1 MVLKRQIAIAI
12 GAATLGVLA
21 SAAGQADAHHGF
33 NGRYDRAHPLY
44 VEGVVTQA
52 TYALPHGLI
61 TIQPSDPTGPPAD
74 LRTLSSG
81 DYARLGGQDVVLR
94 AQPILATGGGLLTLL
109 LPPPMMI
116 TAAELAAPPSRGQ
129 TVGAII
135 FRECSTG
142 ELRVQLL
149 RMSATARIVRTG
161 VIQREVDGCDSET
174 AAQSLAPSNT
184 PSPVAAAPSA
194 AKEPVAVPTRPQADT
209 FSLLQLIAVA
219 LVAGGAALALGLLL
233 AKRGAR

>member
-1 MVLKRQIAIAI
+1 MRQFGLSI
-12 GAATLGVLA
+12 GLVAFVTLA
-21 SAAGQADAHHGF
+21 SATSADAHHGF
-33 NGRYDRAHPLY
+33 NGRYDRLHPLY
-44 VEGVVTQA
+44 IEGVVTQA
-52 TYALPHGLI
+52 TYSLPHGLI
-61 TIQPSDPTGPPAD
+61 TIQPSEPSTPPAD
-74 LRTLSSG
+74 LRALSSG

-109 LPPPMMI
+109 LPPPMTT

-129 TVGAII
+129 SVGAIV

-194 AKEPVAVPTRPQADT
+194 ANEPVAVPTRPQADT
-209 FSLLQLIAVA
+209 FGALQLVAIA
-219 LVAGGAALALGLLL
+219 LVAGGAALVLGLFL
-233 AKRGAR
+233 ARRGTR

>member
-1 MVLKRQIAIAI
+1 MIVLRRFALSVTSITFVMLVS
-12 GAATLGVLA
+12 ATF
-21 SAAGQADAHHGF
+21 ADAHHGF
-33 NGRYDRAHPLY
+33 NGRYARAHPLY

-52 TYALPHGLI
+52 TYTLPHGLI
-61 TIQPSDPTGPPAD
+61 TIQPADPTGPPAD

-81 DYARLGGQDVVLR
+81 DYVRLGGQDVILR

-109 LPPPMMI
+109 LPPPMTI

-129 TVGAII
+129 NVGAII

-161 VIQREVDGCDSET
+161 VIQREVDGCDS
-174 AAQSLAPSNT
+174 AAASQSVAPST
-184 PSPVAAAPSA
+184 PSAVAAAPSA
-194 AKEPVAVPTRPQADT
+194 ANRPVAVPTRPQADG
-209 FSLLQLIAVA
+209 FSLLQLAAMA
-219 LVAGGAALALGLLL
+219 LAAALAAFAAGVLL
-233 AKRGAR
+233 ARRRSP

>member
-1 MVLKRQIAIAI
+1 MIVLRRFALSVTSI
-12 GAATLGVLA
+12 TFVMLA
-21 SAAGQADAHHGF
+21 SATFADAHHGF

-52 TYALPHGLI
+52 TYTLPHGLI
-61 TIQPSDPTGPPAD
+61 TIQPADPTGPPAD

-81 DYARLGGQDVVLR
+81 DYARLGGQDVILR

-109 LPPPMMI
+109 LPPPMTI

-129 TVGAII
+129 NVGAII

-161 VIQREVDGCDSET
+161 VIQREVDGCDSE
-174 AAQSLAPSNT
+174 AASQSVAPNT
-184 PSPVAAAPSA
+184 PSPVAAAPTA

-209 FSLLQLIAVA
+209 GTALQLVA
-219 LVAGGAALALGLLL
+219 MAIIAGGAALALGLFL
-233 AKRGAR
+233 ARRGTR